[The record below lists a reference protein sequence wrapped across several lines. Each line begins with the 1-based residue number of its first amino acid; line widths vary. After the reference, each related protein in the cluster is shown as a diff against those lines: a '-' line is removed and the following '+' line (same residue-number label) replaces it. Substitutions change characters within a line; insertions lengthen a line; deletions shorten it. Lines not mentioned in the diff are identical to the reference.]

1 MKIKKNKYAF
11 DQPKRRP
18 LRIYALDPMAGK
30 GPSNHV
36 TVHIENE
43 LVKPG
48 PSGERIKV
56 VDYNATTNRYYPA
69 VDLNDTHLL
78 MQGGLSPM
86 ESDPRF
92 HQQMVYAVAMRTLE
106 NFDKALGRRIQM
118 SRRGKQLRLLPHAFN
133 EANAYYDTRLHA
145 ILFGYFQADSNDPGD
160 NLPGQTIFTCLSHDI
175 IAHEV
180 THAVVHRLRRHL
192 LEPSNVDVLAFHE
205 GFADL
210 VALFQHFSFSEVLRG
225 QILQTGS
232 NLREAHALLGLAQQF
247 GHATA
252 MGKALRSA
260 LNDSSIRLSDKIEQ
274 PHERGAVLVAAVF
287 DAFIKVY
294 EARTAD
300 LLRLAHGVSGPQLHP
315 DLVNRLAAEAARIAQ
330 SMLTT
335 CIRAFDYLPP
345 VDVTFGD
352 FLRAVVTADI
362 EASPEDELGIRAA
375 LIEGFRLRG
384 IFPEGVTSLAE
395 ESLVWETNP
404 DLPRLIWNAQEFFD
418 LFVDAAAQFSS
429 SGSSVLERRRVNDS
443 ATSMSDEY
451 EVDAGTDS
459 DSDTDGDRA
468 DAMTAHSR
476 AVHAYAVKHAASLRL
491 DSNETIVAQGVHPVF
506 RVAPSGRLIFE
517 LVVQI
522 AQKSSAVNPDD
533 FGGVPVRGGT
543 TLIVSFDGTVKYAI
557 YKPLP
562 AGAQGE
568 LERNAAQRRLG
579 RQAAYR
585 QSLSM
590 QDPSSAYAE
599 NVFGADEL
607 RATFKN
613 LHLAR

>member
-48 PSGERIKV
+48 PTGERIKV

-78 MQGGLSPM
+78 MQGGLNPM

-106 NFDKALGRRIQM
+106 NFDKALGRRIHI

-145 ILFGYFQADSNDPGD
+145 ILFGYFQADPNDPGD

-205 GFADL
+205 GFSDL

-232 NLREAHALLGLAQQF
+232 NLRKAHALLGIAQQF

-260 LNDSSIRLSDKIEQ
+260 LNDPGIRLSDKITQ

-294 EARTAD
+294 ETRTAD
-300 LLRLAHGVSGPQLHP
+300 LLRLAHGVSGAQLHP

-395 ESLVWETNP
+395 ESLVWEPNP
-404 DLPRLIWNAQEFFD
+404 DLPRLIWNAQEFFN

-429 SGSSVLERRRVNDS
+429 SGSSVLERRRDS
-443 ATSMSDEY
+443 DIATSMSDEY

-459 DSDTDGDRA
+459 DSDTDSDQA
-468 DAMTAHSR
+468 DTTTVHSR
-476 AVHAYAVKHAASLRL
+476 AVHAYAVRHAASLRL
-491 DSNETIVAQGVHPVF
+491 DPDETIAAQGVHPVF
-506 RVAPSGRLIFE
+506 RVAPSGRLVIE

-522 AQKSSAVNPDD
+522 AQHSTAVNPDD

-557 YKPLP
+557 HKPLP
-562 AGAQGE
+562 SGAQDE
-568 LERNAAQRRLG
+568 LERKAAERRLS

-585 QSLSM
+585 QSLAM
-590 QDPSSAYAE
+590 KDPFSAYAE
-599 NVFGADEL
+599 NAFGSDEL